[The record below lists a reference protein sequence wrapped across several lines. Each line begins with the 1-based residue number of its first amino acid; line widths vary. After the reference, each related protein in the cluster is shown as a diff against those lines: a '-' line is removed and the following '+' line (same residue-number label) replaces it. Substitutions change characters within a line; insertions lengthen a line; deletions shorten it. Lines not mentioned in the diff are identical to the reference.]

1 VKVGSHPDWLS
12 FSPDSRFVYAA
23 NGASDDVSVIEI
35 ATLQEVARIP
45 VGSAPKRNIS
55 AVLAR

>member
-1 VKVGSHPDWLS
+1 
-12 FSPDSRFVYAA
+12 VYAA